1 MTDSPR
7 EMEKKV
13 ELYAYY
19 LTLGVLALFI
29 VIVILLVVQFLIGLL
44 VSISMGG

>member
-13 ELYAYY
+13 ELYTYY
-19 LTLGVLALFI
+19 LTLGVLELFI

>member
-13 ELYAYY
+13 EQYTYY
-19 LTLGVLALFI
+19 LTLGLIAFFVLCI
-29 VIVILLVVQFLIGLL
+29 IILVVQFLVGLL
-44 VSISMGG
+44 TYISMGG

>member
-13 ELYAYY
+13 ELYIYY
-19 LTLGVLALFI
+19 LTLGVIALFI

-44 VSISMGG
+44 VSISMGA

>member
-13 ELYAYY
+13 EQYTYY

-29 VIVILLVVQFLIGLL
+29 VIVILLVVQFLVGLL

>member
-7 EMEKKV
+7 EMEEKV
-13 ELYAYY
+13 ELYTYY
-19 LTLGVLALFI
+19 LTLGVIALFI

>member
-13 ELYAYY
+13 ELYTYY
-19 LTLGVLALFI
+19 LTLGVMALFV